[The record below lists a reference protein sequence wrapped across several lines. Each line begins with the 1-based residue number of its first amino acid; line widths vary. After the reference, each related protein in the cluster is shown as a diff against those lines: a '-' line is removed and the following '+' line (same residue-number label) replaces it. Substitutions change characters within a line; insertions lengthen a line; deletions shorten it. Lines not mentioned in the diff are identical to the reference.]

1 MTCVAAAVAV
11 RVTVQF
17 VDASVGQ
24 LVDALKQRGLF
35 DCTYVIIT
43 AKHGQVCHARP

>member
-1 MTCVAAAVAV
+1 L
-11 RVTVQF
+11 QF

-24 LVDALKQRGLF
+24 LVDALKQQGLF

-43 AKHGQVCHARP
+43 AKHGQVRHWEQPFSQYFG